1 MKADTENRFVTK
13 YQEQIA
19 IICERYRVK
28 RLSFFGSV
36 TNGEFKETSDLDIA
50 VVFDRQGFEGSFEQY
65 MGLKEELENLVNRPV
80 DLVVADKIRNSLFA
94 KEIEQTQEVIYA
106 A

>member
-1 MKADTENRFVTK
+1 MRTDTENRFVTK

-19 IICERYRVK
+19 KICERYRVK

-36 TNGEFKETSDLDIA
+36 TTDEFKETSDLDIA

-65 MGLKEELENLVNRPV
+65 MGLKEDLENLVNRPV
-80 DLVVADKIRNSLFA
+80 DLVVADKIRNPLFA